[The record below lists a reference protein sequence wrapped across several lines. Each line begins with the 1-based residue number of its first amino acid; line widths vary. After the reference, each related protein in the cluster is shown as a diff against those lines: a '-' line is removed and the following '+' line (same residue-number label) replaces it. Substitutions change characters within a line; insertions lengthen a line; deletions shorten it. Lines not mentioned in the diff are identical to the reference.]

1 MFLKQ
6 HHHSLWSRYWIKY
19 GMNEY
24 ILYLLPRGTY
34 SQLGDKFNNVYY
46 YIKAVYGR
54 IFSGF
59 LIQSHCPTNVP
70 FFSGA
75 HFRSALIRVPHCSH
89 SCAVTFKC
97 IFFTVD
103 FWFRSWEA
111 LRFPALWIHVPVESS
126 SSPPFLYSVGSY
138 IPFLKSVLLAYFSI
152 QGSWQPNKTPKH
164 PSIMIG

>member
-1 MFLKQ
+1 
-6 HHHSLWSRYWIKY
+6 
-19 GMNEY
+19 MNEY

-97 IFFTVD
+97 IF
-103 FWFRSWEA
+103 
-111 LRFPALWIHVPVESS
+111 LQWISGLDPEKPLGSLPFGYMS
-126 SSPPFLYSVGSY
+126 LLSPPH
-138 IPFLKSVLLAYFSI
+138 LL
-152 QGSWQPNKTPKH
+152 
-164 PSIMIG
+164 PSFIL